1 MLHYP
6 DMFDMFA
13 AARVCLQ
20 FPDHLLQ
27 EAPPVA
33 RLLQERLQQEVYILG
48 DTTYGACCVDE
59 VCITIMYVSYL
70 TVQCSTVHRG
80 QVWGMGH

>member
-1 MLHYP
+1 MLQNVNIVLYP
-6 DMFDMFA
+6 
-13 AARVCLQ
+13 RVCLQ

-59 VCITIMYVSYL
+59 VGIIAL
-70 TVQCSTVHRG
+70 A
-80 QVWGMGH
+80 